1 MPLCPD
7 QVFASGSPGCCPSSK
22 LFMKGPFST
31 MKEMGQGLSEIH
43 WVPVSFLLPS
53 SQLPSALCCPLS
65 DCRVRILVCPC
76 FMSKAVLFRQS
87 EEGESSST
95 LKRECSTSSGRNREG
110 PIQWKRCTWGCAEKH
125 QFQCSFSFHFSPW
138 DSPVGNLCDRCAV
151 LCFCLTL
158 MGGSFIL
165 RRKRLLALE
174 ALLCKM

>member
-31 MKEMGQGLSEIH
+31 MKEVGQGLSEIH

-53 SQLPSALCCPLS
+53 SQLSSALCCPLS

-95 LKRECSTSSGRNREG
+95 LKRECSTSSGRNRER
-110 PIQWKRCTWGCAEKH
+110 PIQWKVGAHGDVLRSI
-125 QFQCSFSFHFSPW
+125 SFSVHFPST
-138 DSPVGNLCDRCAV
+138 SLLGTHLSGTCVTAVQSCVSV
-151 LCFCLTL
+151 LC
-158 MGGSFIL
+158 
-165 RRKRLLALE
+165 
-174 ALLCKM
+174 